1 MRLAPV
7 PNRPAHRACTSS
19 RYSHRKVGR
28 AVPVTPLRGVTGE
41 PHTGDVPPRRQ
52 ERQVISQYSDLPPRL
67 EYIPEGTDDSFPA
80 RINQELKNSR
90 TQKVCTN
97 ARYPQTNSS
106 KFQQIPTAYCRRPL
120 NPQSELRIDAPA
132 AICFTLP
139 PMSPSSHMSGRH
151 PIRLMRSGVPRRAS
165 ENQDALD

>member
-1 MRLAPV
+1 MPEAVDSQFRLYARQKRKYFPCRSAAFRWKWFRGLQ
-7 PNRPAHRACTSS
+7 P
-19 RYSHRKVGR
+19 RYHGALIRKTGFTGMKALVGFR
-28 AVPVTPLRGVTGE
+28 LKGLVIYS
-41 PHTGDVPPRRQ
+41 PRVLIR
-52 ERQVISQYSDLPPRL
+52 
-67 EYIPEGTDDSFPA
+67 
-80 RINQELKNSR
+80 NSR
-90 TQKVCTN
+90 TQEVCTN